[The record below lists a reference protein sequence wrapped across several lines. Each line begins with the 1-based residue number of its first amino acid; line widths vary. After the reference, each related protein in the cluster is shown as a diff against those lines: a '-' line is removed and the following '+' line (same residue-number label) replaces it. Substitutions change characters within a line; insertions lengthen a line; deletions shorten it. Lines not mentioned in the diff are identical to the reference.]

1 MAIVVAPACALSK
14 KYYFDVYSKEK
25 TNIAELNAAME
36 TIPQE
41 ASVIASTFFL
51 PHLSDRDE
59 IYEYR
64 KIDKLTDY
72 VVLDIRWNE
81 VKDSDIKE
89 LEDKGYKIVD
99 RKNSLYVILKYEAN
113 SIDF

>member
-1 MAIVVAPACALSK
+1 MQKHWIGKS
-14 KYYFDVYSKEK
+14 
-25 TNIAELNAAME
+25 TGAE
-36 TIPQE
+36 
-41 ASVIASTFFL
+41 VTF
-51 PHLSDRDE
+51 
-59 IYEYR
+59 
-64 KIDKLTDY
+64 K
-72 VVLDIRWNE
+72 